1 MSEIVFLESMRK
13 DKTKLNI
20 AMLGQ
25 KHVPSREG
33 GVEIVV
39 EELSTRMVQRGH
51 DVTCYNRKGHHIS
64 GKEFDSKKLRE
75 YKGVKLKSV
84 FTINRKGL
92 AAMTS
97 SLFASIKVAF
107 GRYDVVH
114 YHAEGP
120 CAMLW
125 LPKLL
130 GKRCIAT
137 IHGLDWQ
144 RAKWGGFATRYI
156 RFGEKIAVKYA
167 DEIIVLSRHVQDYFN
182 EIYKRKTEFIP
193 NGVNKSESIKAN
205 LIKDRWGLE
214 KDNYIL
220 FLGRLVPE
228 KGVEYLIKAFRGGHI
243 DKKLIIAG

>member
-1 MSEIVFLESMRK
+1 MRK

-97 SLFASIKVAF
+97 SLFASIRVSL

-114 YHAEGP
+114 YH
-120 CAMLW
+120 
-125 LPKLL
+125 KYHTVIT
-130 GKRCIAT
+130 KIHQNT
-137 IHGLDWQ
+137 ISKQ
-144 RAKWGGFATRYI
+144 YP
-156 RFGEKIAVKYA
+156 EC
-167 DEIIVLSRHVQDYFN
+167 LSDSSQQW
-182 EIYKRKTEFIP
+182 
-193 NGVNKSESIKAN
+193 SQ
-205 LIKDRWGLE
+205 LQ
-214 KDNYIL
+214 
-220 FLGRLVPE
+220 
-228 KGVEYLIKAFRGGHI
+228 
-243 DKKLIIAG
+243 